1 MSIYHLT
8 ISNVS
13 RAKGSSSCASLSYI
27 TAEKVHEDRTNQNY
41 NYGSRKERVIAKDTF
56 LPADAPEQYKNPS
69 TLFNDLENFEK
80 AENAR
85 TAKKIEM
92 ALPREFDLDT
102 QKQVIGDY
110 IKNNITSKGYACSC
124 AIHCDKDGNNP
135 HCHILIAN
143 RPLVQGEWAIKDKK
157 VYQLD
162 SDGNRIPVLDP
173 NTGKQK
179 IGAKGRKMWKRVSIS
194 PNLLDSKD
202 YLQDLRKNWAE
213 ECNKHLDPAQH
224 IDHRSYEDR
233 GIDRL
238 PTVHEGYA
246 AKRLEALGHI
256 SERSELN
263 RRIRAINDSKAE
275 LEKEKREYVQ
285 LDSEVKALEKE
296 IEALKN
302 QQNVVSQNEK
312 VSRSEIPSVSPQ
324 KRTGWFFDEKS
335 TSKTSESQKT
345 HTDDSRA
352 SVSPQNVP
360 QSVLQSVDYQVA
372 KREQENHTRLIEMYE
387 KDIQANETKLK
398 KLDEEAKY
406 LKTEIK
412 KFEKEAGFFKKLVM
426 NVEPAKE
433 RLEEIKK
440 EKTEINGKL
449 DISKRLLEQHKANK
463 QIFDTSIKEL
473 LTGKRKP
480 RNYTPSQT
488 KEQTRTKTR
497 TKPKFKGKGR

>member
-27 TAEKVHEDRTNQNY
+27 TAEKVHEDRTNQTY

-85 TAKKIEM
+85 TAKKIEV

-110 IKNNITSKGYACSC
+110 IKNNITSKGYACTC

-312 VSRSEIPSVSPQ
+312 VSRGEIP
-324 KRTGWFFDEKS
+324 
-335 TSKTSESQKT
+335 
-345 HTDDSRA
+345 

-387 KDIQANETKLK
+387 KDIRAYEIKLK

-433 RLEEIKK
+433 RLGEIKK
-440 EKTEINGKL
+440 EKTEINSKL